1 MNRKKAL
8 FLSALIS
15 LLFYAFAEERQV
27 YFYGAVSSSS
37 DSSMIKLTEDLFF
50 TQLLSLD
57 DFSVTDRRSQTWTE
71 NILEELKDSGNIILH
86 AEIQE
91 TGTGGWLC
99 KLEAFDTRGNHNSV
113 VSKVYEGY
121 YKILMDAKATLKAV
135 LESDSQAASQTAAA
149 AKPEN
154 KAVSGLTLDS
164 VSGTWKGDSLI
175 DKIVILRGG
184 RGFVIY
190 QNGAS
195 MNIEV
200 SVSGNT
206 LIAKQAGKPNASF
219 FPDLPRQVALVAAQ
233 SADPIE
239 WKMHLENNE
248 TLTGTKLTLVV
259 SDDSASSTVEKAL
272 IPVTWERQQ

>member
-1 MNRKKAL
+1 MNRKKL
-8 FLSALIS
+8 FFLSALIS
-15 LLFYAFAEERQV
+15 LLFNVFAEERQV
-27 YFYGAVSSSS
+27 YFFGAVSSSS

-57 DFSVTDRRSQTWTE
+57 DFSVTDKRSQTWTE
-71 NILEELKDSGNIILH
+71 SVLEELKDSGDIILH

-91 TGTGGWLC
+91 TETGGWLC

-135 LESDSQAASQTAAA
+135 LENDSQTSSQAVT

-200 SVSGNT
+200 SISGNT
-206 LIAKQAGKPNASF
+206 LTAKQAGKPNASF

-259 SDDSASSTVEKAL
+259 ADDNSSSTVEKAL
-272 IPVTWERQQ
+272 IPVTWNRQ

>member
-1 MNRKKAL
+1 MFNV
-8 FLSALIS
+8 
-15 LLFYAFAEERQV
+15 FAEERQV
-27 YFYGAVSSSS
+27 YFFGAVSSSS

-50 TQLLSLD
+50 TQLMSLD
-57 DFSVTDRRSQTWTE
+57 DFSVTDKRSQTWNE
-71 NILEELKDSGNIILH
+71 SVLEELKDSGDIILH

-91 TGTGGWLC
+91 TENGGWLC

-113 VSKVYEGY
+113 ISKVYEGY
-121 YKILMDAKATLKAV
+121 YKILMDAKTTLKAV
-135 LESDSQAASQTAAA
+135 LA
-149 AKPEN
+149 

-200 SVSGNT
+200 SISGNT
-206 LIAKQAGKPNASF
+206 LTAKQAGKPNASF

-272 IPVTWERQQ
+272 IPVTWSRQQ